1 MIYQT
6 THYINPE
13 SKRQYRLELS
23 EDLLGDLTVSAFYG
37 SHRNIHYHATLKA
50 AQNFYQKEHQRRIQR
65 KYKVC
70 DS

>member
-13 SKRQYRLELS
+13 SKRQYRLE
-23 EDLLGDLTVSAFYG
+23 LLGDLTVSAFYG
-37 SHRNIHYHATLKA
+37 SHRNIHYHATLIA
-50 AQNFYQKEHQRRIQR
+50 AQHFYQKEHKRRIQR